1 MDRGERRSGE
11 DSEEEE
17 YKVEDLQETSNSNK
31 DSTWKN
37 RFKLLRN
44 HSSLDTSVSVRIRNN
59 EEGRESTTS
68 RGRRDH
74 CCGFVIHPDNWWYLV
89 WTQFILIWAVY
100 SSFFTPLEFGFF
112 RGLPENLFLLDIAG
126 QIAFLIDIVVLFFVA
141 YRDAHSY
148 CIVYDR
154 KLIAIRYFKSR
165 FLVDLLG
172 CFPWD
177 AIYKACGRKEPV
189 RYMLWIRL
197 SRALRVT
204 EFFEKLEKDIRLNY
218 LFTRIIKLFVVELYS
233 THTAACI
240 FYYLATTLPPWEE
253 GYTWIGS
260 LKMGDYSY
268 AHFRDIDLWTRYIT
282 SLYFAIVTMATV
294 GYGEIHAVNVREM
307 IFVMIYVSFDMILG
321 AYLLGNMAALIV
333 KGSKTERFRDK
344 MADLIKY
351 MNRNRLGKSISKE
364 IKDHVRLQYESRYT
378 ESSVLQDIPVSIR
391 AKISQKLYEP
401 YMRGVPLFRG
411 CSPEFIKQ
419 IAIRVHEEF
428 FLPGEVILEQG
439 SMADQLYFVCHGKVE
454 ELTKSEENETEE
466 SLLDLQ
472 TYNSV
477 GEISVLCNI
486 PVPYTVQV
494 SELSR
499 LLRIDKQDLLE
510 ILGIYFSDGRVIIN
524 NLLEGRES
532 ILRNKILESAI
543 TLNIAKN
550 ESELAMRLNCAA
562 HDGDLY
568 RISRLIGAGAEPNRT
583 DYDGRSPLHL
593 AASKGHGDIT
603 VFLIQRGVEIN
614 ARDNFGY
621 TPLLEAVKNGHD
633 HVASL
638 LVEAGALLGI
648 DNDGTYLCEAVT
660 KRDLEY
666 LRRLLANG
674 INPNSKNYDSRTPL
688 HLAASEGLYPI
699 SVLLLEAG
707 ASVFVVDRW
716 GKSPL
721 DEARVG
727 GSKNLIKLLEDAKGS
742 QLSEFSMS
750 FGKSQESPMKLQRV
764 RCIVFTSEPRDLK
777 EERRRGVILWVPQ
790 SLDELINAG
799 KEQLRVSSA
808 NCVVSENGAK
818 ILGTNMISDGQKLF
832 LVSESTLSS

>member
-1 MDRGERRSGE
+1 MDRGKRRSGE
-11 DSEEEE
+11 LDSEEEE
-17 YKVEDLQETSNSNK
+17 EEFKVEDLNEETSNSNK
-31 DSTWKN
+31 LSASNWKN
-37 RFKLLRN
+37 RLKLLRN
-44 HSSLDTSVSVRIRNN
+44 YSTLDNTSTVSVRNN
-59 EEGRESTTS
+59 SSRS

-74 CCGFVIHPDNWWYLV
+74 CYGFIIHPDNWWYTL

-141 YRDAHSY
+141 YRDSHSY
-148 CIVYDR
+148 CMIYDR
-154 KLIAIRYFKSR
+154 KLIAIRYLKSR

-177 AIYKACGRKEPV
+177 AIYKASGRKEPV
-189 RYMLWIRL
+189 RYILWIRL

-204 EFFEKLEKDIRLNY
+204 ELFERLEKDIRLNY
-218 LFTRIIKLFVVELYS
+218 LFTRIIKLFVVELYC
-233 THTAACI
+233 THTAACF

-260 LKMGDYSY
+260 LKMGDYDY

-282 SLYFAIVTMATV
+282 SLYFAVVTMATV

-307 IFVMIYVSFDMILG
+307 IFVMIYVSVDMILG

-351 MNRNRLGKSISKE
+351 MNRNKLGKSLSKE
-364 IKDHVRLQYESRYT
+364 IKDHVRLQYESRYN

-391 AKISQKLYEP
+391 AKIARKLYEP
-401 YMRGVPLFRG
+401 YIRGVPLFRG
-411 CSPEFIKQ
+411 CSHEFIIQ
-419 IAIRVHEEF
+419 IAIKVHEEF

-439 SMADQLYFVCHGKVE
+439 CMADQLYFVCHGKVE

-499 LLRIDKQDLLE
+499 LLRIDKQSLVE

-532 ILRNKILESAI
+532 SLRSKILESDI
-543 TLNIAKN
+543 TLNIAKH

-568 RISRLIGAGAEPNRT
+568 RLSRLIGAGAEPNRT

-593 AASKGHGDIT
+593 TASKGHGGIT

-614 ARDNFGY
+614 ARDKFGY

-648 DNDGTYLCEAVT
+648 DNDGTCLCEAVA

-674 INPNSKNYDSRTPL
+674 INPNSKNYDFRTPL

-707 ASVFVVDRW
+707 ASVFAVDRW

-727 GSKNLIKLLEDAKGS
+727 GNKNLIKLLEDAKGS
-742 QLSEFSMS
+742 QLSEFSPS
-750 FGKSQESPMKLQRV
+750 FGRSQDEGQRV
-764 RCIVFTSEPRDLK
+764 KCTVFASEPNDLK
-777 EERRRGVILWVPQ
+777 DERRRGVVLWVPQ
-790 SLDELINAG
+790 SLDELINTA

-808 NCVVSENGAK
+808 NCVVSEDGAK
-818 ILGTNMISDGQKLF
+818 ILDTNTISDCQKLF
-832 LVSESTLSS
+832 LVSEST